1 MSRFVAAI
9 GPDAGSDLCR
19 RMRPAAVAAGW
30 TVDDIGPS
38 QWVAV
43 RGAPLARHRLD
54 DGELLLIG
62 DVIPS
67 SGAWSARYNSLETA
81 ATDLL
86 HHVWGRYVAVLL
98 DAAGG
103 LFGVFR
109 DPSGAL
115 DCALSRIGSTWLI
128 ASDTPDWFID
138 SGVGPP
144 ALAWDAVSTALR
156 DPITLSTADLLD
168 GWRTVPPGVFQQAD
182 GRRRVLWSPARR
194 ARQSEPTEPSALRAS
209 VDEAVAGLTRGRAA
223 LLVEISG
230 GLDSAIM
237 GASLKAGGFAG
248 PVVWLNTHGPFAESD
263 ERLYAAAVADRL
275 GVSLTVRSR
284 SREDLARGLSLDH
297 PRSLRPSLN
306 RLDAVYDA
314 MQAELCEA
322 NGAEGVLTGKGGDVA
337 FLQTASSTVLADE
350 LRDRGLGALF
360 GGTGPVLARR
370 MRRSAWRVLRA
381 AAAAACRPR
390 AYAPPTNSFLH
401 SDLQGPTRNLHPWL
415 ADLEGLGPG
424 KQRQIVGFASHLGL
438 HSLSRRS
445 ETAALLHPALS
456 QPVMETVLATPVYR
470 LTRGGHDRLL
480 AREAFADR
488 LPDLLLQRRSK
499 AELGAYY
506 GRVVAAKADAL
517 RPHLLEG
524 HLARQGL
531 IDRRQVE
538 AALQVEHLIWQGG
551 YVELMSLA
559 LMESWVG
566 VWAS

>member
-1 MSRFVAAI
+1 MSRFVAVI

-19 RMRPAAVAAGW
+19 RMRRAAVAAGW

-38 QWVAV
+38 QWLAV
-43 RGAPLARHRLD
+43 QALPLARRRLG

-67 SGAWSARYNSLETA
+67 RGARTDRPANLETA
-81 ATDLL
+81 ATVL
-86 HHVWGRYVAVLL
+86 VRQNWGRYVAILL

-115 DCALSRIGSTWLI
+115 DCALSRIGSTWII
-128 ASDTPDWFID
+128 ASDTPDWLID
-138 SGVGPP
+138 ANPGP
-144 ALAWDAVSTALR
+144 AELAWDAVSMALK
-156 DPITLSTADLLD
+156 DPITLSTADLLN
-168 GWRTVPPGVFQQAD
+168 GWRTVPPGVLQHAD
-182 GRRRVLWSPARR
+182 GRRQVLWSPARL
-194 ARQSEPTEPSALRAS
+194 ARHSEPTEPATLRAS
-209 VDEAVAGLTRGRAA
+209 VDEAVAGLTGGRAA

-237 GASLKAGGFAG
+237 GAGLKASGFAG
-248 PVVWLNTHGPFAESD
+248 AVVWLNTYGPFAESD
-263 ERLYAAAVADRL
+263 ERLYAAAVAEKL

-284 SREDLARGLSLDH
+284 SREDLASGLSLDH

-314 MQAELCEA
+314 LQGELCEA
-322 NGAEGVLTGKGGDVA
+322 CGAQGVLTGKGGDVA

-360 GGTGPVLARR
+360 GPTAPVLARR
-370 MRRSAWRVLRA
+370 MRRSAWRVMRG

-390 AYAPPTNSFLH
+390 AYAPPTNNLLH
-401 SDLQGPTRNLHPWL
+401 SDLQGETPSLHPWL
-415 ADLEGLGPG
+415 TDLEGVGPG
-424 KQRQIVGFASHLGL
+424 KQRQIIGFAGHLGL
-438 HSLSRRS
+438 HGLSLRS
-445 ETAALLHPALS
+445 ERAALLHPALS

-517 RPHLLEG
+517 RAHLLDG
-524 HLARQGL
+524 QLARHGL

-559 LMESWVG
+559 LMESWVRA
-566 VWAS
+566 WRS